1 MQNDSEDHISPNPES
16 APESFGEAERQK
28 AEHREQLRLK
38 LLSERELLGK
48 GVIYRAYSKKIEALM
63 TIPLVLV
70 GGFSATVSV
79 ILLIIII
86 SYPPGLAVL
95 LIQKPHYII
104 LFIILPYV
112 FEVVW
117 FKYIVRGYACDYEA
131 NQTVFS
137 VTRKGKP
144 ILSVIY
150 KNAVSVKYKP
160 MKYLWFD
167 QGFHVSI
174 KMKGYSLKFDYVV
187 PRAMRFHYDNFP
199 FEIIIQEIVRREIG
213 EKNAE

>member
-1 MQNDSEDHISPNPES
+1 MQNDPEDHISSDPES
-16 APESFGEAERQK
+16 VLEASEESKQRE

-70 GGFSATVSV
+70 GGFSAVASV
-79 ILLIIII
+79 ILLVIII
-86 SYPPGLAVL
+86 SYPPGIAVL
-95 LIQKPHYII
+95 IFQKPHYII

-167 QGFHVSI
+167 QGFHVTI
-174 KMKGYSLKFDYVV
+174 KMKTYSLKFDYVV
-187 PRAMRFHYDNFP
+187 PRAMRFHHDNFP

-213 EKNAE
+213 EQNAE